1 MQPTATMA
9 DPLGWAPSQ
18 PTVTTVD
25 SRGTVWALT
34 AGETPR
40 PAAEV
45 EVAKQATRTEGTTRV
60 RGKTPPPGP
69 LATAP
74 AGAAADSLAAAGAA
88 RAAAAEELRSAR
100 RQAENRAAAASLLGL
115 GL

>member
-1 MQPTATMA
+1 M
-9 DPLGWAPSQ
+9 
-18 PTVTTVD
+18 TTVD

-74 AGAAADSLAAAGAA
+74 AGAAAESLAAAGAA
-88 RAAAAEELRSAR
+88 RAAAADELRKAR